1 MNSFVAVGR
10 LMRTHGLFGDILC
23 RPLTHDFER
32 HSLLKKVYLEL
43 SKGEIKEAFISH
55 SETYGSLWKFR
66 FEGFNSPESIQPFV
80 SAYVLV
86 PEAERLPLPEG
97 QFYFSD
103 FENFE
108 AVDKDGNLLGKV
120 LSAQEM
126 PSVNVF
132 NLLVGT
138 KEVVVPWI
146 DDCILDVDMENKRIV
161 VELEFVQTLISS

>member
-1 MNSFVAVGR
+1 
-10 LMRTHGLFGDILC
+10 MRTHGIFGDILC
-23 RPLTHDFER
+23 KPLTHDFER

-43 SKGEIKEAFISH
+43 SNGEIREALISH
-55 SETYGSLWKFR
+55 SEIYNSLWKFH

-80 SAYVLV
+80 NAHVLV
-86 PEAERLPLPEG
+86 PQSERLPLPEG

-108 AVDKDGNLLGKV
+108 AVDKEGNLLGKV

-132 NLLVGT
+132 NLQIKNQEIVA
-138 KEVVVPWI
+138 PWI
-146 DDCILDVDMENKRIV
+146 DDCILNVDMENKRIV
-161 VELEFVQTLISS
+161 VELDYIQTLMSS